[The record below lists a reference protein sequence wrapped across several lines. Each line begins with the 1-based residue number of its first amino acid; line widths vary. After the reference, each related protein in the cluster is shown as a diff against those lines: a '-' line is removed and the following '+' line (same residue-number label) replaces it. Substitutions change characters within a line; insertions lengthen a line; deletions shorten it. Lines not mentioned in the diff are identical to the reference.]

1 MGDVAGK
8 DWNWRARI
16 HAWREGSFW
25 PGRGQQLDGL
35 GSSGFRGA
43 LLARERPGRGE
54 RPAQVSAVALTRLT
68 RASWVTAGTAEPE

>member
-1 MGDVAGK
+1 MRGEREAFGRD
-8 DWNWRARI
+8 
-16 HAWREGSFW
+16 EGSSW
-25 PGRGQQLDGL
+25 TAWEAQGAG
-35 GSSGFRGA
+35 GA